1 MHLVP
6 VCDSIRPNIKG
17 PLAAPATT
25 PKMPTFPWVESGVTP
40 CQECRQLIARTP
52 LPGGPHMP
60 HRDRTTSGIDPAL
73 AGAAADVP
81 KTSVTGPNAKRNGQ
95 NGILSPWASPRSA
108 PRPLPGSAVHA
119 SPGRTGTA
127 LMTAG
132 NGPGGC
138 WAAVTCS
145 AAMSRRYSSTP
156 AVGRRWPRG
165 CRCTPGVA
173 DGSRCWRRAV
183 GPPPST
189 GPRPRPPPARGAHGC
204 ECRFARGANLG
215 HRPSPAPGRASA
227 RRFVGDPAGGTA
239 DRRRRHHEGMLSRP
253 APMPMPRRSVRRRG
267 TGRGSGGRPCRR
279 PG

>member
-1 MHLVP
+1 
-6 VCDSIRPNIKG
+6 
-17 PLAAPATT
+17 
-25 PKMPTFPWVESGVTP
+25 
-40 CQECRQLIARTP
+40 
-52 LPGGPHMP
+52 MP

-73 AGAAADVP
+73 AGAAADFP
-81 KTSVTGPNAKRNGQ
+81 KTIVTGPNAKRNGQ
-95 NGILSPWASPRSA
+95 IGILSPWASPRSA

-183 GPPPST
+183 GP
-189 GPRPRPPPARGAHGC
+189 RPAR
-204 ECRFARGANLG
+204 LG
-215 HRPSPAPGRASA
+215 PAPGRRQPAALMDVSA
-227 RRFVGDPAGGTA
+227 DSHGVQTWVIGHHRPPGEPRPAVSWATLRGNGRPQEETPRRDAQPAGA
-239 DRRRRHHEGMLSRP
+239 DADAAEAG
-253 APMPMPRRSVRRRG
+253 AA
-267 TGRGSGGRPCRR
+267 SGNG
-279 PG
+279 